1 MLVYWWDDG
10 KVNSIYGH
18 RALTIERFVML
29 TDPIDFIV
37 ELEIQNAKLKNEILT
52 DIAMI
57 RARHSNSLGE

>member
-10 KVNSIYGH
+10 KMNSMYRH
-18 RALTIERFVML
+18 SAPTVERFVKL

-52 DIAMI
+52 DIAII
-57 RARHSNSLGE
+57 RARHSYSLGE